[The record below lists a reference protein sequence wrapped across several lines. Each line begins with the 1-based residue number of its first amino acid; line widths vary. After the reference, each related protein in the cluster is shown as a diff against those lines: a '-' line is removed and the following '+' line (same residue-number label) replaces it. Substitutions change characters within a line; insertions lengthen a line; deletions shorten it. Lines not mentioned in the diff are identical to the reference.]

1 MRRNLAFPIV
11 FAMCSPMLAQT
22 YTISTLAKT
31 NSAAGVAGVAVD
43 SSGVVYY
50 SDGQQLKK
58 MTPSGAVSVIA
69 GVAFGAL
76 TTGGDGGPA
85 SAATFNI
92 GAPGRLAI
100 DGQNN
105 LYIFDNHR
113 VRRIGPDGNINAF
126 VGQPVLPNPAPI
138 YSGETVPALTFALG
152 VPADWTSLGLDP
164 AGNLLIAAS
173 NQNRVFR
180 VTGTTLSLAAG
191 CGGSYTDN

>member
-76 TTGGDGGPA
+76 TTGQRRHLQHRSPGA
-85 SAATFNI
+85 S
-92 GAPGRLAI
+92 G
-100 DGQNN
+100 
-105 LYIFDNHR
+105 HR
-113 VRRIGPDGNINAF
+113 WAE
-126 VGQPVLPNPAPI
+126 QPVHL
-138 YSGETVPALTFALG
+138 
-152 VPADWTSLGLDP
+152 
-164 AGNLLIAAS
+164 
-173 NQNRVFR
+173 R
-180 VTGTTLSLAAG
+180 
-191 CGGSYTDN
+191 